1 MAELRQVTAHI
12 VNAFVDGDI
21 GGNPAGVVVDADR
34 LSPAQKL
41 KVAQI
46 IGLSET
52 AFVSASAVATLKL
65 EFYTPS
71 RQIAHCGH
79 ATIATFLLLRQLG
92 VLNDGKHSKETIDG
106 IRTVI
111 LESDM
116 AFMEQRAPTFTY
128 IDRASALAY
137 RVLNSLGLTDRQ
149 LLAGRAP
156 CVVNTGNSF
165 LLLAVDS
172 AATLGDLRPDLPAI
186 NELSEELEL
195 IGYYPFTLA
204 TNRPGRQSAA
214 RMFAPRYGIAEEAG
228 TGMAAGQLA
237 CWLHQELGM
246 RGASFLLE
254 QGWYMQPPSPCA
266 IAVNLTLKESAI
278 AGLLAGGR
286 AKAMRTVGVEL

>member
-1 MAELRQVTAHI
+1 MTESRQVTVHI

-21 GGNPAGVVVDADR
+21 GGNPAGVVVDASR
-34 LSPAQKL
+34 LSSAQKL
-41 KVAQI
+41 KVAQSV
-46 IGLSET
+46 GLSET
-52 AFVSASAVATLKL
+52 AFVSTSAVATLRL

-79 ATIATFLLLRQLG
+79 ATVATFSLLRQLG
-92 VLNDGKHSKETIDG
+92 VLRDGKHSKETIDG

-116 AFMEQRAPTFTY
+116 AFMEQRAPSFTY
-128 IDRASALAY
+128 IDRASALGD
-137 RVLNSLGLTDRQ
+137 RVLRSLALADRQ

-172 AATLGDLRPDLPAI
+172 AATLSDMRPDLPAI
-186 NELSEELEL
+186 NEISEELEL
-195 IGYYPFTLA
+195 IGFYPFTLA
-204 TNRPGRQSAA
+204 TKRPGRHAAA

-228 TGMAAGQLA
+228 TGMAAGPLA

-246 RGASFLLE
+246 GGASYLLE
-254 QGWYMQPPSPCA
+254 QGWFMQPPSPCA
-266 IAVNLTLKESAI
+266 ITVNLTLEESAI

-286 AKAMRTVGVEL
+286 AKTMRTVGVDL